1 MSILKEIKNKKV
13 LILGFGLEGKSTLSF
28 LRANFPQKILGI
40 ADLLPFE
47 KIPKNYQKIIK
58 KDKFLK
64 LHLGKK
70 YLEALKNYE
79 IIIKSPGIPWRVLKP
94 YLKKNQRITS
104 QTEIFLEE
112 FPGLTIG
119 VTGTKGKSTTAAL
132 IYHLLKKAGFRVVLV
147 GNIEKPMLSF
157 LQKNKK
163 FDVAVMELSSH
174 QLFKI
179 KRSPRFAVL
188 LNIFPEHLDYYQS
201 FKEYINAKATI
212 TKYQSEK
219 DYLFFDAQNNIVKE
233 IAQKSKAQ
241 KIPLKIDKI
250 KKMIISQK
258 IPLSSLY
265 LKNIAAAFEVCLALN
280 VPSKK
285 ILAFLKTFKTLK
297 HRLELVGTF
306 QGITFYND
314 SLSTIPQTTMAAI
327 ENLGNKVETLI
338 LGGFDRGVSFKELA
352 EFIVKRKHLKNI
364 IFFPESGERIWQEIQ
379 KLKEKISFKPYF
391 VKEMKE
397 CVQIAYEKTGKNKI
411 CLLSPA
417 SPSFGI
423 FKNYKERGN
432 LFKKYIL
439 KLSGNQK
446 IKTSNGK

>member
-13 LILGFGLEGKSTLSF
+13 LILGFGLEGSSTLSF
-28 LRANFPQKILGI
+28 LRANFPQKILGV
-40 ADLLPFE
+40 ADFLPFE

-58 KDKFLK
+58 KDNFLK
-64 LHLGKK
+64 LHFGKK

-79 IIIKSPGIPWRVLKP
+79 IIIKSPGIPWQVLKP

-132 IYHLLKKAGFRVVLV
+132 IYHLLKKAGFRVVLT
-147 GNIEKPMLSF
+147 GNIGKPMLSF

-163 FDVAVMELSSH
+163 FDLAVMELSSH

-179 KRSPRFAVL
+179 KKSPHFAVL
-188 LNIFPEHLDYYQS
+188 LNIFPEHLDYYSS
-201 FKEYINAKATI
+201 FKEYLDAKAAI
-212 TKYQSEK
+212 TKYQTEK
-219 DYLFFDAQNNIVKE
+219 DYLFFDAQNNIVKK

-241 KIPLKIDKI
+241 KIPLKTDKI
-250 KKMIISQK
+250 KKIIISQK
-258 IPLSSLY
+258 IPLNLLY
-265 LKNIAAAFEVCLALN
+265 LKNITAAFEVCRALK
-280 VPSKK
+280 VPPEK
-285 ILAFLKTFKTLK
+285 IITFLKSFKPLK

-327 ENLGNKVETLI
+327 KTLGKKVETLI

-364 IFFPESGERIWQEIQ
+364 IFFPESGKRIWREIQ
-379 KLKEKISFKPYF
+379 KLKEKISFEPYF
-391 VKEMKE
+391 VKDMKE
-397 CVQIAYEKTGKNKI
+397 CVQIAYKKTGKNKI

-417 SPSFGI
+417 SPSFGL
-423 FKNYKERGN
+423 FKNYQERGN
-432 LFKKYIL
+432 LFKRYIF
-439 KLSGNQK
+439 KLSENQRSK
-446 IKTSNGK
+446 KSNGK